1 MTNKPTE
8 INVVIGANAH
18 ESDEYMRDIYCPE
31 LKQAISAAF
40 PGVDVEVTFTPT
52 APVFKVMT
60 DGDEVVVKQQVES
73 IHEKLWN
80 S

>member
-1 MTNKPTE
+1 MSNKPTE
-8 INVVIGANAH
+8 ITVVVGANDH
-18 ESDEYMRDIYCPE
+18 ESDEYMRDTYCPE

-40 PGVDVEVTFTPT
+40 PGVDVEVKFTST
-52 APVFKVMT
+52 TPVFKVMT
-60 DGDEVVVKQQVES
+60 DGDEAVVKQQIEL